1 MIRNDKNSTQI
12 NQELL
17 ELLGEAYNPEFGI
30 WVEQESKNP
39 IYYPNYQAP
48 SIQTEQIQIDEPM
61 MNDQSSFPIESQ
73 PSTTPS
79 NIHSNDENSSSFKN
93 NRSENSNRLFMNAIN
108 STNSDRKS
116 PNSEN
121 KTSYNDRKSA
131 SSNRNESASERL
143 RSKSTRN
150 RSKDNRAPR
159 LNSRSSRSPIK
170 EISIKSSKKT
180 NSEILS
186 RLGKPSKVPSRI
198 EKSSNSAS
206 SPLQAKIKGL
216 AGDSGNRTGSKKNV
230 LDRLGARVEPKSTS
244 NSGLNPDNPN
254 SQSQIHQ
261 KANFLKQALVLGQLP
276 NNSNFSNNFN
286 SFGYPVNNLNQNTN
300 ISTSMNNLPENLYGL
315 KRTKCSSWP
324 LCNLGNDCPYF
335 HPTKICPNF
344 PNCPLPSS
352 ECMYIHPSVDQ
363 KIPTIPGSFNLTLNN
378 KAEKQPTSLQVL
390 CKFGVNCL
398 NPNCQFVHP
407 IEKSTKPDSAL
418 LNIRCKFYPNCMNTA
433 CPYQHPENNSASLL
447 GASNPAGDSAITS
460 TNGSATVS
468 AFGSLTNQ
476 VTSNTADSTNSQK
489 LPGSLCD
496 PARKVPF
503 PCRNGKDCPRLDC
516 HFMHPHEPTSQPLP
530 CKFGHYCTRTDCLY
544 SHPTRNISLV
554 LNNSDPNSAITKST
568 TGIENRLD
576 HISDR
581 PFASSETSQINSFND
596 GNQIPPLL
604 TQPNSSS
611 ENSAIPNFLGDSSV
625 QSQLQKNSQ
634 LVLEASMTSMK
645 DHDNNEL
652 DHSDDVIMS
661 L

>member
-1 MIRNDKNSTQI
+1 
-12 NQELL
+12 
-17 ELLGEAYNPEFGI
+17 
-30 WVEQESKNP
+30 
-39 IYYPNYQAP
+39 
-48 SIQTEQIQIDEPM
+48 
-61 MNDQSSFPIESQ
+61 
-73 PSTTPS
+73 
-79 NIHSNDENSSSFKN
+79 
-93 NRSENSNRLFMNAIN
+93 
-108 STNSDRKS
+108 
-116 PNSEN
+116 
-121 KTSYNDRKSA
+121 
-131 SSNRNESASERL
+131 
-143 RSKSTRN
+143 
-150 RSKDNRAPR
+150 
-159 LNSRSSRSPIK
+159 
-170 EISIKSSKKT
+170 
-180 NSEILS
+180 
-186 RLGKPSKVPSRI
+186 PSKVPSRI

-216 AGDSGNRTGSKKNV
+216 AGNSGNRAGSKKTV
-230 LDRLGARVEPKSTS
+230 LDRLGARVESKPTS
-244 NSGLNPDNPN
+244 NSSLDPDNPN
-254 SQSQIHQ
+254 SQSQIIQ
-261 KANFLKQALVLGQLP
+261 KANFLKQALMLGQLP

-286 SFGYPVNNLNQNTN
+286 SFGYPVNNLSQISN

-344 PNCPLPSS
+344 PNCSLPSS

-363 KIPTIPGSFNLTLNN
+363 KIPTVPGSFNLTLNN
-378 KAEKQPTSLQVL
+378 KSEKQPTALQVL

-398 NPNCQFVHP
+398 NPNCQFAHP
-407 IEKSTKPDSAL
+407 VEKSAKPDSSL

-433 CPYQHPENNSASLL
+433 CPYQHPEKNSASLS
-447 GASNPAGDSAITS
+447 GASNPAGDSV
-460 TNGSATVS
+460 TNIASDSAPVS

-476 VTSNTADSTNSQK
+476 ATSNTADSSNSQK

-581 PFASSETSQINSFND
+581 PFASAETSQINSFND
-596 GNQIPPLL
+596 GNQNPSLL

-611 ENSAIPNFLGDSSV
+611 EHTTVPNFLGDSSA

-634 LVLEASMTSMK
+634 LVLEASMASMN
-645 DHDNNEL
+645 DHETNDL

>member
-1 MIRNDKNSTQI
+1 
-12 NQELL
+12 
-17 ELLGEAYNPEFGI
+17 
-30 WVEQESKNP
+30 
-39 IYYPNYQAP
+39 
-48 SIQTEQIQIDEPM
+48 
-61 MNDQSSFPIESQ
+61 
-73 PSTTPS
+73 
-79 NIHSNDENSSSFKN
+79 
-93 NRSENSNRLFMNAIN
+93 
-108 STNSDRKS
+108 
-116 PNSEN
+116 
-121 KTSYNDRKSA
+121 
-131 SSNRNESASERL
+131 
-143 RSKSTRN
+143 
-150 RSKDNRAPR
+150 
-159 LNSRSSRSPIK
+159 
-170 EISIKSSKKT
+170 
-180 NSEILS
+180 
-186 RLGKPSKVPSRI
+186 
-198 EKSSNSAS
+198 
-206 SPLQAKIKGL
+206 
-216 AGDSGNRTGSKKNV
+216 
-230 LDRLGARVEPKSTS
+230 
-244 NSGLNPDNPN
+244 
-254 SQSQIHQ
+254 
-261 KANFLKQALVLGQLP
+261 
-276 NNSNFSNNFN
+276 
-286 SFGYPVNNLNQNTN
+286 
-300 ISTSMNNLPENLYGL
+300 
-315 KRTKCSSWP
+315 
-324 LCNLGNDCPYF
+324 
-335 HPTKICPNF
+335 
-344 PNCPLPSS
+344 
-352 ECMYIHPSVDQ
+352 
-363 KIPTIPGSFNLTLNN
+363 
-378 KAEKQPTSLQVL
+378 
-390 CKFGVNCL
+390 
-398 NPNCQFVHP
+398 
-407 IEKSTKPDSAL
+407 
-418 LNIRCKFYPNCMNTA
+418 
-433 CPYQHPENNSASLL
+433 
-447 GASNPAGDSAITS
+447 SAITS